1 MNTPIWVDWCVTISF
16 GVWNEPSDNLTPN
29 LNGQRV
35 LTPDQWWVMM
45 SFLMSFFWCSKVM
58 QMLSARWRVWLACEI
73 CLLPLKNL
81 MFLIHCVFSWPEFLR
96 YLQECIVKK
105 KAPKNSLHRISS
117 FFIWRSCETL
127 SLQLPLWE
135 RLVYHLHDIFEVGI
149 VEWMQ
154 VVYPGW
160 GWGLLGQPTCRSVPC
175 NPTWLWQF
183 LTWWVNDVLDY

>member
-117 FFIWRSCETL
+117 FFYMEILWNSEPATATLGETGLSFAWYIWSWHCRMNASCL
-127 SLQLPLWE
+127 S
-135 RLVYHLHDIFEVGI
+135 RLR
-149 VEWMQ
+149 
-154 VVYPGW
+154 
-160 GWGLLGQPTCRSVPC
+160 LGSAWSA
-175 NPTWLWQF
+175 NL
-183 LTWWVNDVLDY
+183 